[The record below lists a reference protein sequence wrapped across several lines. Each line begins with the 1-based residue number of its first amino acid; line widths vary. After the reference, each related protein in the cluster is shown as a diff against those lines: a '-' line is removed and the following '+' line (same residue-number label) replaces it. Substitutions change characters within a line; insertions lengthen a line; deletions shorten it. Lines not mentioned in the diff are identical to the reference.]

1 MMHNWQRRR
10 EVRLANQHF
19 VFDGSARKGE
29 KKLVH
34 ES

>member
-1 MMHNWQRRR
+1 
-10 EVRLANQHF
+10 VRLANQHF